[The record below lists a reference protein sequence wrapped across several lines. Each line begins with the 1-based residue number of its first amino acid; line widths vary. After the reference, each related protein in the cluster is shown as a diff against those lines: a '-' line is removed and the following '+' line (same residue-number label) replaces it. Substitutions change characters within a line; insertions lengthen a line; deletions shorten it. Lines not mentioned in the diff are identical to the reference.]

1 MRKDGEITDSVYFR
15 EVEPLEAMTK
25 VFGELIPQLQGC
37 ATGYKESQK
46 PDSSLST
53 ADGEPN
59 DTAIGIIAGSVI
71 ALVGLVIGL
80 LPQVKNILPPSIAT
94 LLP

>member
-1 MRKDGEITDSVYFR
+1 MRLPISVYFR

-25 VFGELIPQLQGC
+25 VLRELIPQVHAC
-37 ATGYKESQK
+37 AVGYMESQK

-59 DTAIGIIAGSVI
+59 DTAIGIIAGLVI
-71 ALVGLVIGL
+71 ALVGLVISL
-80 LPQVKNILPPSIAT
+80 LPQVKSILPPSIAA
-94 LLP
+94 